1 MSIGIIL
8 PTNTFQ
14 SAMFKENQPI
24 KKLTLF
30 KRIAKIFSDLY
41 QKISNL
47 FSRKPINDDLLKRI
61 DNLNQKIGNLEILTK
76 AQETNIQALKQ
87 GLYLIGNP
95 RINNNRTNS
104 FYEKPTYDVPTNNKP
119 IKPFA

>member
-1 MSIGIIL
+1 MSNIIL
-8 PTNTFQ
+8 PTNAFQ
-14 SAMFKENQPI
+14 SAMPKENQPI

-30 KRIAKIFSDLY
+30 KRIAKVFSDLY

-47 FSRKPINDDLLKRI
+47 FSRKPLNDDLCKRI

-87 GLYLIGNP
+87 ELDLMGTL

-104 FYEKPTYDVPTNNKP
+104 FPRETIYDIPTNNKP